1 MREPERVV
9 RMQEEISRKI
19 EAIPGV
25 SSVGMGT
32 SIPMDGN
39 VSLNPVF
46 AQDRTYAEG
55 QLPPLRH
62 FKFVS
67 PGYIKTLGTPLVA
80 GRDFTW
86 TDIYDKRPV
95 ALVSE
100 NMGREY
106 WGGPAEALGKRIRV
120 STADDWCE
128 IVGVLADVHEN
139 GVNVEA
145 PSSVDWPIMMRHLVR
160 RTLAVA
166 IRSPRAGTEGLMREV
181 RQAVWSVDPN
191 LPLADVHT
199 LEYFYRKSMART
211 SFTLVMLGVAAIM
224 ALLLGVVGLYGVIAY
239 SVSQRAREIGIR
251 MALGAQQQELTG
263 MFVRQGLLL
272 TSVGVACGL
281 AAAFPLMRL
290 MSSLLFEVS
299 AVDPLTYGVVS
310 LGLVATAVLASYL
323 PSRRAAAVDPVEAL
337 RAE

>member
-1 MREPERVV
+1 
-9 RMQEEISRKI
+9 
-19 EAIPGV
+19 
-25 SSVGMGT
+25 
-32 SIPMDGN
+32 
-39 VSLNPVF
+39 
-46 AQDRTYAEG
+46 
-55 QLPPLRH
+55 
-62 FKFVS
+62 
-67 PGYIKTLGTPLVA
+67 
-80 GRDFTW
+80 
-86 TDIYDKRPV
+86 
-95 ALVSE
+95 
-100 NMGREY
+100 MGREY

-272 TSVGVACGL
+272 TGVGVACGL